1 MSILVDKNSRI
12 LVQGITGREGSNHAR
27 AMLEFGTQ
35 VVAGVTPGKG
45 GQMFEGKVPVFDS
58 VAEAVEKTA
67 ANVSIIFV
75 PPAGAADSVLEA
87 AHAEVPLII
96 LITEGVPTVD
106 MMRAVKEVKAL
117 DAQNRARGGQG
128 IRLIGGNCPGVVS
141 AGEAKVGIMP
151 NRIFQNK
158 GRVGL
163 ISRSGTLTYEAAAL
177 LGEAGLGTTTTV
189 GIGGDPVIGTTFA
202 DVLPMF
208 EADPETEAIVLIG
221 EIGGADEEAAA
232 EYIKNHM
239 TKPVVAFISGRTAP
253 KGKRMG
259 HAGAI
264 IMGNVGTPE
273 SKLAA
278 MADANVPVADTMPQ
292 IVELVQQVLAAKA

>member
-1 MSILVDKNSRI
+1 MGILVNSSSRVI
-12 LVQGITGREGSNHAR
+12 VQGITGREGANHAR
-27 AMLEFGTQ
+27 AMREFGTA

-45 GQMFEGKVPVFDS
+45 GQDFEGWPVYNS
-58 VAEAVEKTA
+58 VAEARAAHE

-75 PPAGAADSVLEA
+75 PPAGAADAVLEA
-87 AHAEVPLII
+87 AHAGIPLIV

-106 MMRAVKEVKAL
+106 MMRAVQEVKAL
-117 DAQNRARGGQG
+117 DAISREQGGEG
-128 IRLIGGNCPGVVS
+128 IRLIGGNCPGLVTS
-141 AGEAKVGIMP
+141 GECKVGIMP
-151 NRIFQNK
+151 NRIYQQK

-163 ISRSGTLTYEAAAL
+163 ISRSGTLTYEAAKL
-177 LGEAGLGTTTTV
+177 LGDAGLGTSTTV

-208 EADPETEAIVLIG
+208 EADPETDAIVVIG

-232 EYIKNHM
+232 EYIAQSMN
-239 TKPVVAFISGRTAP
+239 KPVVAFISGRSAP

-264 IMGNVGTPE
+264 IMGDVGTPE

-278 MADANVPVADTMPQ
+278 FAAANVPVADTMPE
-292 IVELVQQVLAAKA
+292 IVDLVKRALNVTA